1 VSTQTPNQPP
11 RGVIDEPRDG
21 TMAPP
26 TFRVRGWA
34 GDDRGIKAIRVLV
47 DGELAAMASF
57 TWERPDVSNVFPHF
71 RHGNDRHGWETT
83 VDGTSLGLH
92 AIQVEAIDTD
102 GVASDLGTV
111 WITVLVR

>member
-1 VSTQTPNQPP
+1 VSTQRPNQPP

-21 TMAPP
+21 AMAPP

-47 DGELAAMASF
+47 DGELAAIASF
-57 TWERPDVSNVFPHF
+57 TWERPDVSKVFPHF

-83 VDGTSLGLH
+83 VDGTSPGLR
-92 AIQVEAIDTD
+92 AIHVEAVDTD
-102 GVASDLGTV
+102 GVTSDLGTV
-111 WITVLVR
+111 GITVVR